1 MDAKAETATEPL
13 TLRRIVFIAVACSAF
28 MVVGPMLILVNK
40 LILSGRSGHDDG
52 FPYPIMLSS
61 MGLGASSVAARVLVH
76 ALGWASISDSTRAA
90 VGGPLKWMKTIAPAG
105 VLMAV
110 ALGTGNASYLYLGV
124 GMIQILKSSTPVLVL
139 SGLVLSGVEAPSRP
153 VILSVLLITV
163 GTVLTVGPGGGGDA
177 MSAYGLALF
186 FLSSSAEATRLVMT
200 QRLLTNVSFTV
211 TEGQYY
217 LSPPGFACLALCALF
232 LEVPDALSSGR
243 LANALLHQGPMF
255 LLSTLLGII
264 VNFLGYFVI
273 QTAGS
278 LTMKILGTLR
288 NVALVAYA
296 VVVLGEIVLPREALG
311 YLVTLF
317 GFAGYSTFF
326 RPSGASKKEERDPGS
341 AGASHGT
348 TKPLLPSH
356 SPKAHQSFQSGRE
369 GSDFRYGEGA
379 QAEASSG
386 PSARGN
392 GGREKG
398 LQQRGGS

>member
-1 MDAKAETATEPL
+1 
-13 TLRRIVFIAVACSAF
+13 
-28 MVVGPMLILVNK
+28 
-40 LILSGRSGHDDG
+40 
-52 FPYPIMLSS
+52 
-61 MGLGASSVAARVLVH
+61 
-76 ALGWASISDSTRAA
+76 
-90 VGGPLKWMKTIAPAG
+90 
-105 VLMAV
+105 
-110 ALGTGNASYLYLGV
+110 
-124 GMIQILKSSTPVLVL
+124 VLVL

-273 QTAGS
+273 QVHED
-278 LTMKILGTLR
+278 MQR
-288 NVALVAYA
+288 DVHVALVLLVAYLA
-296 VVVLGEIVLPREALG
+296 VFSLTLG
-311 YLVTLF
+311 
-317 GFAGYSTFF
+317 
-326 RPSGASKKEERDPGS
+326 
-341 AGASHGT
+341 
-348 TKPLLPSH
+348 
-356 SPKAHQSFQSGRE
+356 
-369 GSDFRYGEGA
+369 
-379 QAEASSG
+379 G
-386 PSARGN
+386 P
-392 GGREKG
+392 
-398 LQQRGGS
+398 